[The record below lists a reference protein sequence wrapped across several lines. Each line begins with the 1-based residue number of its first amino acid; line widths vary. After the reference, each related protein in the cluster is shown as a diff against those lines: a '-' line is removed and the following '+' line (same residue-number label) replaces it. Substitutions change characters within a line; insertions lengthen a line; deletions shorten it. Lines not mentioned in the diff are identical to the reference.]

1 MKIDPAARPF
11 TVMAAVPTVVAAVVR
26 APRTT
31 FALGLLTAGVTL
43 FFRDPDRTPDRSPV
57 SDPDVVLAPADGIVT
72 HGGQPAEHRRQ
83 RVLVRPGARV
93 PADGIV
99 THAGEPQP
107 GVAPPGEWQQVS
119 IFLSLLDVHINRSPY
134 GGHVVDV
141 THTPGRFLAAYRAES
156 AMKNERSEVVVE
168 QLVSGRTRRVV
179 YRQLVGQ
186 LARRIVTR
194 LEPGDEVATG
204 ERMGLMKFGSRMDV
218 FVPPEVVLEV
228 ARGTRAVGGETVLGR
243 FPAASPVVSVPARR
257 GDTSS

>member
-72 HGGQPAEHRRQ
+72 H
-83 RVLVRPGARV
+83 V
-93 PADGIV
+93 
-99 THAGEPQP
+99 GEPQP

>member
-72 HGGQPAEHRRQ
+72 H
-83 RVLVRPGARV
+83 V
-93 PADGIV
+93 
-99 THAGEPQP
+99 GEPQA

-119 IFLSLLDVHINRSPY
+119 IFLSLLDVHMNRSPY

-243 FPAASPVVSVPARR
+243 FPAASPVVSVPAGQ